1 MHKSNLC
8 QLKANFWK
16 YPSISDFFPKWTTER
31 GITDYDALLDA
42 IIEVVVNKK
51 KIKTAAR
58 LYNIPH
64 TSFDRYI
71 KKFEQKF
78 PDISEMIHDELLK
91 NVKKTYQQWYV
102 ELLLLVISWLNML
115 TSNSVCDEAALVL
128 FCLSSFTLELV
139 LWWRRIFW
147 FRMIFI
153 FFITIT
159 SWFIQ

>member
-8 QLKANFWK
+8 QLKSNFWK
-16 YPSISDFFPKWTTER
+16 YSSISDFFPKWTTER
-31 GITDYDALLDA
+31 GITDYDAIL
-42 IIEVVVNKK
+42 EVVVNKK
-51 KIKTAAR
+51 PIKTAAR
-58 LYNIPH
+58 LYSIPH

-91 NVKKTYQQWYV
+91 NVKKTFQRWYV
-102 ELLLLVISWLNML
+102 ALLLLVISWLNML
-115 TSNSVCDEAALVL
+115 TSKSVCDEAALVL
-128 FCLSSFTLELV
+128 FCLSSFTSELV
-139 LWWRRIFW
+139 SWWRRIFL

-159 SWFIQ
+159 SWYIQ